1 VAGVFLIIPLLAS
14 NAIALSYMSLKGI
27 GISVSTLP
35 VITVGLGVGIDFG
48 IYLYSR
54 YIEEY
59 KARNDLEQAVFVGNY
74 TAGKGVFFTA
84 VTLIL
89 PVALWYLISG
99 IKFQGEMGLF
109 LSILLGVNLIAC
121 LIFHPAITTLI
132 KPRFVVQPSE
142 GKTDEGSA

>member
-1 VAGVFLIIPLLAS
+1 
-14 NAIALSYMSLKGI
+14 MSLKGI
-27 GISVSTLP
+27 GESVSTLP
-35 VITVGLGVGIDFG
+35 VITIGLGVGIDFG

-59 KARNDLEQAVFVGNY
+59 LIHRDLEKAVFIGNS

-89 PVALWYLISG
+89 PVALWYFISG

-121 LIFHPAITTLI
+121 LVFHPAVTTVM
-132 KPRFVVQPSE
+132 KPKFVVQPFTGAEE
-142 GKTDEGSA
+142 GEEKKDD